1 MYDEKANHSRQ
12 PRIFPVG
19 TYPMMSSQTLQRLAV
34 VAEAIFFGV
43 MPTRFAPQW
52 SVRIFRIQRRTLFCE
67 LVR

>member
-1 MYDEKANHSRQ
+1 
-12 PRIFPVG
+12 
-19 TYPMMSSQTLQRLAV
+19 MMSSQTLQRLAV

-43 MPTRFAPQW
+43 MPTRFASQW